1 LRAYNAAP
9 SGGVLTEL
17 FNSSQNVARD
27 QLAGGVK
34 FAVPMIAD
42 GHVFVGTTGALSVF
56 GLLSPPNTAPSAPTG
71 LGAVSPATVA
81 LQVVLSWIDTSNNE
95 GAFKI
100 ERSTDNVNFAQIDVA
115 SANATTYTDTNVA
128 AGTTYYYRIRATNDA
143 GDSGYTAAAS
153 ATPVAL
159 TSPVDL
165 YHFDEGVGTTAA
177 DSVGGNTGTLVG
189 GTKPAW
195 VAGELGPNSLSFSG
209 TGVYNQ
215 SNQSAVQVASNLDT
229 VLGSTSTLDVWVKT
243 TQVGSDTHSQAPA
256 ITGVDTAVTPVNNDI
271 NWGTLNSSGRI
282 GIFVGNA
289 GTNNGGGIY
298 SINPI
303 NDGLWH
309 NVAMTRDATT
319 GIVQLYVD
327 GVLNGAGGFDT
338 GSKTSPFTLIG
349 ALSVINSSNV
359 LTGATYFNGSLDE
372 VRIYNRV
379 LAPTEIADIGQIPS
393 APSGLVASP
402 YSGSIVQL
410 AWNNV
415 SNFSQ
420 NVEVQRKTGA
430 GGTYQQIALL
440 NGDATSYTDINL
452 DAGTQYY
459 YRVRAIDLAGSSAF
473 SNEANA
479 TPPRP
484 TIVGRYTFYNES
496 SFDKYGGSSF
506 IGRGLAIATD
516 KSPLLPGQ
524 TASFQNYTSYAKG
537 LNGVTI
543 DVANFESVITPD
555 DFTLLVGNSSDTSS
569 WQPAPEAD
577 IAMRPGFGVDGS
589 TRIEIVWDNN
599 DIQNEWVQVT
609 LKADAVTKLA
619 APDVFYFGNVIG
631 DTGNSTTTAA
641 DDSADELAA
650 RAHGTGLTA
659 APITSPYDFNR
670 DGHVDTGD
678 QLIARANAGGPVLQ
692 LIVAPAAGGGAVSLI
707 ADPAGSVPQNMVAAA
722 TSPTSGRAPLV
733 DAALAAFNL
742 AADVPAAGFK
752 SPLVETS
759 FLSKHNTLIDEALL
773 TDLAARQSE
782 GVHLQH
788 PLSDHV
794 WHSADDADAEQAA
807 SQCDPADPGTDATLA
822 SDLFAGRIQRRQA
835 RRIGGGA

>member
-1 LRAYNAAP
+1 VY
-9 SGGVLTEL
+9 
-17 FNSSQNVARD
+17 
-27 QLAGGVK
+27 
-34 FAVPMIAD
+34 
-42 GHVFVGTTGALSVF
+42 
-56 GLLSPPNTAPSAPTG
+56 GLLSPPNTAPSAPTN
-71 LGAVSPATVA
+71 LTAVSPATVA
-81 LQVVLSWIDTSNNE
+81 LQVVLSWVDTANNE

-115 SANATTYTDTNVA
+115 SANATTYTDTTVA
-128 AGTTYYYRIRATNDA
+128 SGTTYYYRVRATNIA
-143 GDSGYTAAAS
+143 GDSGYTLAAS
-153 ATPVAL
+153 ATPMAL

-177 DSVGGNTGTLVG
+177 DSIGTNTGTLVG
-189 GTKPAW
+189 GTQPAW
-195 VAGELGPNSLSFSG
+195 VAGRLGAGALSFSG
-209 TGVYNQ
+209 TGAYNQ
-215 SNQSAVQVASNLDT
+215 SNQSAVQVASNLAT
-229 VLGSTSTLDVWVKT
+229 TLGSTSTLDVWVKT
-243 TQVGSDTHSQAPA
+243 TQVGSNTHSQAPA
-256 ITGVDTAVTPVNNDI
+256 ITGVDQTSSANDI
-271 NWGTLNSSGRI
+271 DWGTLNASGQI
-282 GIFVGNA
+282 GIFVGDA

-309 NVAMTRDATT
+309 NIAMTRDAVT

-338 GSKTSPFTLIG
+338 GSKSSPFALIG

-359 LTGATYFNGSLDE
+359 LTGATYFNGQLDE

-410 AWNNV
+410 AWLNV

-420 NVEVQRKTGA
+420 NIEVQRKTGA
-430 GGTYQQIALL
+430 GGTYQQIAVL
-440 NGDATSYTDINL
+440 NGDATTYNDIDL

-496 SFDKYGGSSF
+496 SFDQYGGSSF

-524 TASFQNYTSYAKG
+524 TATFQNYTSYAKG
-537 LNGVTI
+537 LNGVMI
-543 DVANFESVITPD
+543 DVANFEGVITPD
-555 DFTLLVGNSSDTSS
+555 DFTILVGNGSDTSL
-569 WQPAPEAD
+569 WQPAPTAD
-577 IAMRPGFGVDGS
+577 IAMRAGFGVGGS
-589 TRIEIVWDNN
+589 TRMEIVWDDN
-599 DIQNEWVQVT
+599 DIENEWVQVT

-631 DTGNSTTTAA
+631 DSGNSTTIAA

-678 QLIARANAGGPVLQ
+678 QLTARANAGGPVLQ

-707 ADPAGSVPQNMVAAA
+707 ADPTGSVPQNMVAAA
-722 TSPTSGRAPLV
+722 TSPTSGRGPLV
-733 DAALAAFNL
+733 DAALEAFNL
-742 AADVPAAGFK
+742 AAAIPTAGFK

-759 FLSKHNTLIDEALL
+759 FVSRHRTLIDEALL

-782 GVHLQH
+782 RTHFQH
-788 PLSDHV
+788 PLSDHA
-794 WHSADDADAEQAA
+794 WHSANDAGAEQAP
-807 SQCDPADPGTDATLA
+807 SQCDPADPGTDTSLA
-822 SDLFAGRIQRRQA
+822 ADLFAGKIQRRQA